1 MSAQAA
7 ASLRLPQRT
16 APESRAAALCRP
28 ARISARR
35 AHPGDV
41 AAIHALIAH
50 YAEQGL
56 LLPRSEEEVRE
67 HFSRFLVLEE
77 KAVDGT
83 EAHVVGCV
91 ALEVYGPQ
99 LAEVRSLAVAPG
111 TQGHG
116 LGARLVRYALA
127 TARRRKIARVFAVTH
142 APEFFLRQGF
152 APAVRKALTEKVERD
167 CCICPK
173 QRTCRLEAVMYQ
185 VLPERAALPL
195 LAERPAAR

>member
-1 MSAQAA
+1 
-7 ASLRLPQRT
+7 
-16 APESRAAALCRP
+16 
-28 ARISARR
+28 
-35 AHPGDV
+35 
-41 AAIHALIAH
+41 
-50 YAEQGL
+50 
-56 LLPRSEEEVRE
+56 
-67 HFSRFLVLEE
+67 
-77 KAVDGT
+77 
-83 EAHVVGCV
+83 VVGCV